1 MPSMRCTLRRSRSVM
16 ALAAVALAAGGL
28 TVPVA
33 SAAHASDTTLSDD
46 PAANL
51 LANGGFEQ
59 GGSTGSFTVFT
70 TAGQGLPHW
79 TVVSGSVETDA
90 SPDPWYAAE
99 GARSANLDGTEPG
112 AMEQTVADTSGAQY
126 HLRFAAAVHSCG
138 PATASFTVSWG
149 GSVVDTVTVTRPDPT
164 PLRDGHYDPNWKYFD
179 YDVVGHGSDA
189 LRFTSLSP
197 SGSCGPIL
205 DDVSVT
211 ARTAALTDVS
221 LIATPTDTAPGAQ
234 QVPTA
239 DVPFDQV
246 PGSALAAVAA
256 APLRSVPLRSV
267 PLRSVPLRSVPL
279 RSVDLSSSPLRSVTL
294 NQVPLLGS
302 LTWADILSGTTL
314 AAVPLQNVTLDQVL
328 SLSPAPAALNGS
340 TADGELT
347 LDQVDLQSSPLR
359 SVSLAS
365 VYLGGLALG
374 DLPTVT
380 DTGQPTEQTLYD
392 AVCATADCTALKL
405 SSSSPLLAADLA
417 GVPLRSVPLRSVP
430 LRSVPVDAPL
440 RSVPLRSVPLRSVPL
455 RSVRLGGVGGL
466 NIPAATKLAAIPLS
480 ALSPNAVLLT
490 SVQYGAVAQA
500 LGLGTC
506 AIASGAPCQ
515 TLADA
520 VAAGVAGAVT
530 LGDLATK
537 TDAIVQLTLG
547 DVGPFDASD
556 ALSALTIGDIA
567 DAFPFTF
574 SLADAL
580 FSLIDPDAV
589 PWEQLPFD
597 ALALPEHDVDGPT
610 VSYTASFTVSGGGG
624 PLDATATV
632 VLPPGY
638 ELAGAASGLPAAAA
652 EPAVTGEVA
661 SGQTLVW
668 TVPGLVPGTSAAAVS
683 FTFRVRP
690 GLVLDQ
696 STATLQVQTSVPTQ
710 GSPASAQAQVTVV
723 DDGATSVGAAPV
735 VQPSTLV
742 VGHTSEPGRVTY
754 LEVPVPAAGTRV
766 TFLLSH
772 LPIDADLVVY
782 GPPSDSPDASPL
794 RSVPLRSVPLRSVPL
809 PDPGVDATGAPSPT
823 GSLQDDVPLLTGYPL
838 AGAGAQRGTGDEE
851 VDTLSSGGGGYY
863 TVQVTG
869 YNGAASPQPWMFRV
883 VETTPVETTCPSRGW
898 PAQAGSVSGLPE
910 IAAGR
915 RSLFLVNAQQLRAE
929 YGDQQTSDLLSELT
943 TFAGRSDVAGAVVQV
958 DQNDGVAAAYNAWNA
973 DPCSIEAANAV
984 AGTVASLVRGY
995 HDAQPSISSVTL
1007 VGGDEQLPMAR
1018 LADLTSAVNER
1029 GFAEGDL
1036 NQDGSDNPFTAAQK
1050 AGYLLSDD
1058 PYGTLRTV
1066 PWLDRQLY
1074 VPELGI
1080 GRLVETPAQIEGQL
1094 AQFVASGGVVDP
1106 TSSLTTGY
1114 DFLSDG
1120 AQAVDA
1126 ALAPTVATHSTLISE
1141 TWTRADLLRDL
1152 LPQQGAAP
1160 SIASVN
1166 AHFDQSRALPA
1177 AGNTSGDESD
1187 LVTTADL
1194 AADPGALAGR
1204 LLFSMGCHA
1213 ALSVPALYSG
1223 IAGAPETADWAKEL
1237 ATQRALWVGNTG
1249 YGLGDSATVALSEA
1263 LMRNFAK
1270 RLDGHLLAG
1279 AALSYAK
1286 QDYLGSLGTYGTADE
1301 KALQEIAFYGLPMWR
1316 IGGPTSNGQQ
1326 DVQPHAPAAPAPV
1339 SVTGVDGG
1347 LSVHDDVTTPT
1358 FQRTD
1363 LPSGASFWSVAGET
1377 QATAGQP
1384 VQPRTSRP
1392 AAADPSAGTAKGVL
1406 VTSLSSHDV
1415 LGVTP
1420 QVARVVLDDAGNE
1433 PAPTSATAAFPSGFA
1448 TLSTSATP
1456 SGDDTRLVL
1465 LPGQFLPTKGGKGV
1479 QRLFDSVGT
1488 RVFYGTGDDYRPP
1501 TFSRLRAAADDSGN
1515 VTFTV
1520 DVAAPDGQA
1529 AREVLVLARVGGGT
1543 AATTWRPVWL
1553 TRSTGTT
1560 WTGMLSG
1567 VSGTFEWF
1575 AQAVAPSGTVGL
1587 SIDKGALFSP
1597 AAFKV
1602 AKTGPQGDNGYYTGP
1617 VTVSV
1622 QGPAGSYTASV
1633 DGGPAVEVSAP
1644 VVVTGDGSHTLVV
1657 DGDNGDH
1664 TVVGFSIDATP
1675 PVVTL
1680 TPANGLL
1687 LRGSSGE
1694 LNIVCSDAT
1703 SGIDH
1708 CPGSVTVPT
1717 DTVGTFTLPE
1727 PATDRAGNT
1736 TSITYTVEEY
1746 AFGGFEAP
1754 IDPLAVNRV
1763 KAGSAVPVKFVL
1775 RTQDGPVS
1783 DPSAVVSISSATS
1796 ASCASPV
1803 PGATTDPGTVSDP
1816 LSSLRLDRATG
1827 RFTYVWKTDRSWS
1840 GQCRMLTV
1848 ALDDG
1853 TSHQVLFQLR

>member
-1 MPSMRCTLRRSRSVM
+1 MPSLRCTLRWSRWVTV
-16 ALAAVALAAGGL
+16 LAAVALAAGGL
-28 TVPVA
+28 GVPVA
-33 SAAHASDTTLSDD
+33 STAHASDAT
-46 PAANL
+46 PPANL
-51 LANGGFEQ
+51 LTNGGFEQ
-59 GGSTGSFTVFT
+59 GGSTGAFTVFT
-70 TAGQGLPHW
+70 PSGPELPGW

-90 SPDPWYAAE
+90 SPNPWYAAE
-99 GARSANLDGTEPG
+99 GERSANLDGDSPG
-112 AMEQTVADTSGAQY
+112 AMEQTVSDNSGAGY

-138 PATASFTVSWG
+138 PATASFTVSWD
-149 GSVVDTVTVTRPDPT
+149 GSVVDTVSVTRPDPT
-164 PLRDGHYDPNWKYFD
+164 PARNGYYDPNWAYFD

-189 LRFTSLSP
+189 LQFSSLSA

-205 DDVSVT
+205 DDVSVS
-211 ARTAALTDVS
+211 ARTAALTGVS
-221 LIATPTDTAPGAQ
+221 LTATPADTAPGAQ

-239 DVPFDQV
+239 DVPFDEV

-294 NQVPLLGS
+294 NQVPLLGT
-302 LTWADILSGTTL
+302 LTWSDILAGTSL
-314 AAVPLQNVTLDQVL
+314 SAVPLQNVTLDQVL
-328 SLSPAPAALNGS
+328 SLSPAPAALDGDPS
-340 TADGELT
+340 DGELT

-365 VYLGGLALG
+365 VYLGGVALG

-380 DTGQPTEQTLYD
+380 DGGTLTGQTLYQ

-430 LRSVPVDAPL
+430 LRSVPVSAPL

-455 RSVRLGGVGGL
+455 RSVPLRSVDGL
-466 NIPAATKLAAIPLS
+466 DVAASGLASVPLS
-480 ALSPNAVLLT
+480 ALSPSSVLLT
-490 SVQYGAVAQA
+490 SVQYSAVEEG

-506 AIASGAPCQ
+506 TIAAAPCQ
-515 TLADA
+515 TLGDA
-520 VAAGVAGAVT
+520 VAAGVAATVT
-530 LGDLATK
+530 LKDLATK
-537 TDAIVQLTLG
+537 TAVLAQLTLG
-547 DVGPFDASD
+547 DIGPFDASD

-567 DAFPFTF
+567 DAMAPTF

-597 ALALPEHDVDGPT
+597 ALSLPEHDVDGPT
-610 VSYTASFTVSGGGG
+610 ISYTASFTVSGGGG

-632 VLPPGY
+632 VLPPGF
-638 ELAGAASGLPAAAA
+638 ELAGAASGLPAAVA
-652 EPAVTGEVA
+652 EPSVTGTVA

-683 FTFRVRP
+683 FAFRVRP
-690 GLVLDQ
+690 GLALGEG
-696 STATLQVQTSVPTQ
+696 TATLQVQTSVPTP
-710 GSPASAQAQVTVV
+710 GSPASAQAPVTVV
-723 DDGATSVGAAPV
+723 DDGAISVGTAPV
-735 VQPSTLV
+735 VQASTLV

-823 GSLQDDVPLLTGYPL
+823 GSLQDDVPLLSGYPL

-851 VDTLSSGGGGYY
+851 VDTLSSGGGGFY

-883 VETTPVETTCPSRGW
+883 VETTPVETTCPARGW
-898 PAQAGSVSGLPE
+898 PSQVGSVDGLPQ

-958 DQNDGVAAAYNAWNA
+958 DQNPGVAAAYNAWNA
-973 DPCSIEAANAV
+973 APCSIEAANAV

-995 HDAQPSISSVTL
+995 HAAEPTISSVTL

-1036 NQDGSDNPFTAAQK
+1036 NKDGSDNPFTAAQK

-1058 PYGTLRTV
+1058 PYGTLRAV
-1066 PWLDRQLY
+1066 PWLDRQLF

-1106 TSSLTTGY
+1106 ASSLTTGY

-1120 AQAVDA
+1120 AQAVDG
-1126 ALAPTVATHSTLISE
+1126 ALAPTVSRHDTLISE
-1141 TWTRADLLRDL
+1141 TWTRQDLLGKL
-1152 LPQQGAAP
+1152 LPAGGSPQ
-1160 SIASVN
+1160 IVSVN

-1177 AGNTSGDESD
+1177 AGNTSGNESD
-1187 LVTTADL
+1187 LVTTADV

-1213 ALSVPALYSG
+1213 ALSVPAQYSG
-1223 IAGAPETADWAKEL
+1223 IAGAPETADWAKEF

-1263 LMRNFAK
+1263 LMRNFAN

-1286 QDYLGSLGTYGTADE
+1286 QDYLGSLGAYGTADE

-1316 IGGPTSNGQQ
+1316 IGGPTSNGYT
-1326 DVQPHAPAAPAPV
+1326 DAQPAPPAAPATV

-1347 LSVHDDVTTPT
+1347 LSVHDDVTAPT

-1363 LPSGASFWSVAGET
+1363 LPTGGTFWSVAGEA
-1377 QATAGQP
+1377 QATPGQP
-1384 VQPRTSRP
+1384 VQPRTSLP
-1392 AAADPSAGTAKGVL
+1392 AAADPTAGTAKGVL
-1406 VTSLSSHDV
+1406 ITSLSSHDV

-1420 QVARVVLDDAGNE
+1420 QVARAVLDDSGNE
-1433 PAPTSATAAFPSGFA
+1433 PASTSATTAFPSGFA
-1448 TLSTSATP
+1448 TLSTFATP

-1488 RVFYGTGDDYRPP
+1488 RVFYGTGSDYRPP
-1501 TFSRLRAAADDSGN
+1501 TFSQLRAAGDDSGT
-1515 VTFTV
+1515 VTFSV
-1520 DVAAPDGQA
+1520 DVAVPGDQP
-1529 AREVLVLARVGGGT
+1529 ARQVLVLARVGGGT

-1553 TRSTGTT
+1553 TLSGGTT
-1560 WTGMLSG
+1560 WTGTLSG
-1567 VSGTFEWF
+1567 VSGAFEWF
-1575 AQAVAPSGTVGL
+1575 AQAVAPSGTVGV
-1587 SIDKGALFSP
+1587 SIDKGDLFSP

-1602 AKTGPQGDNGYYTGP
+1602 AKTGSQGDNGYYTGP

-1644 VVVTGDGSHTLVV
+1644 VVVSGDGSHTVVV

-1664 TVVGFSIDATP
+1664 AEVGFSIDATP
-1675 PVVTL
+1675 PMVTL
-1680 TPANGLL
+1680 TPAGGLL
-1687 LRGSSGE
+1687 LLGSPGE
-1694 LNIVCSDAT
+1694 LDIACSDAT
-1703 SGIDH
+1703 SGIDQ
-1708 CPGSVTVPT
+1708 CPGSVAVPT

-1727 PATDRAGNT
+1727 PARDRAGNT
-1736 TSITYTVEEY
+1736 TPVTYTVGY
-1746 AFGGFEAP
+1746 AFGGFGPP

-1763 KAGSAVPVKFVL
+1763 KAGSAVPVKFAL
-1775 RTQDGPVS
+1775 STQSGPVT
-1783 DPSAVVSISSATS
+1783 DLSAVTAISSS
-1796 ASCASPV
+1796 ASSSCEAPV
-1803 PGATTDPGTVSDP
+1803 PGATADPDTVSAT
-1816 LSSLRLDRATG
+1816 LSSLKLDPTTG
-1827 RFTYVWKTDRSWS
+1827 RFTYVWKTDRSWA
-1840 GQCRMLTV
+1840 GQCRVLTV
-1848 ALDDG
+1848 ALKDG
-1853 TSHQVLFQLR
+1853 SAHQVLFQLR

>member
-1 MPSMRCTLRRSRSVM
+1 MRCTLRRSRSVM

-33 SAAHASDTTLSDD
+33 SAAHASDTTQ
-46 PAANL
+46 PADQTPANL
-51 LANGGFEQ
+51 VANGGFEQ
-59 GGSTGSFTVFT
+59 GGSAGSSYTVFT
-70 TAGQGLPHW
+70 TAEQGLPKW

-90 SPDPWYAAE
+90 SPSPWVAAE
-99 GARSANLDGTEPG
+99 GSRSANLDGNEPG
-112 AMEQTVADTSGAQY
+112 AMEQTVSDTVGSTY

-138 PATASFTVSWG
+138 PATASFTVSWH
-149 GSVVDTVTVTRPDPT
+149 GSVVDTVTVTRASLPSGGGP
-164 PLRDGHYDPNWKYFD
+164 YDPKWTYFD
-179 YDVVGHGSDA
+179 YDVVGHGNDA

-205 DDVSVT
+205 DDVSLT
-211 ARTAALTDVS
+211 ARTAALTGVS
-221 LIATPTDTAPGAQ
+221 LTATPADTPPGAQ

-239 DVPFDQV
+239 GVPFDQV

-302 LTWADILSGTTL
+302 LTWADILAGTTL

-328 SLSPAPAALNGS
+328 SLSPDPAALNGS

-365 VYLGGLALG
+365 VYLGGVALG
-374 DLPTVT
+374 DLPTAT
-380 DTGQPTEQTLYD
+380 DDGAPTGQTLYQ

-430 LRSVPVDAPL
+430 LRSVPIGAPL

-466 NIPAATKLAAIPLS
+466 DIPAATNLAAIPLS
-480 ALSPNAVLLT
+480 ALSPTSVLLT
-490 SVQYGAVAQA
+490 SVQYSAVAQA
-500 LGLGTC
+500 LGLGAC
-506 AIASGAPCQ
+506 ATVCE
-515 TLADA
+515 TLGDA
-520 VAAGVAGAVT
+520 VVAGVAAKVT

-537 TDAIVQLTLG
+537 TDAIAQLTLG
-547 DVGPFDASD
+547 DVGPFDASG

-567 DAFPFTF
+567 DAFPATF

-580 FSLIDPDAV
+580 FSLIDPDSV

-597 ALALPEHDVDGPT
+597 ALALPEHDADGAT

-652 EPAVTGEVA
+652 EPTVTGTVA

-668 TVPGLVPGTSAAAVS
+668 TVRGLVPGTSAAAVS

-690 GLVLDQ
+690 GLVLGQ
-696 STATLQVQTSVPTQ
+696 GTATLQVQTSVPTP

-723 DDGATSVGAAPV
+723 DDGATSVGDAPV
-735 VQPSTLV
+735 VGKSTLV
-742 VGHTSEPGRVTY
+742 VGHTSSPDRITY
-754 LEVPVPAAGTRV
+754 LKVPVPAAGTRV

-782 GPPSDSPDASPL
+782 GPPVSHSPDASL
-794 RSVPLRSVPLRSVPL
+794 LRSVPLRSVPL
-809 PDPGVDATGAPSPT
+809 PDPGVDASGAPSAT
-823 GSLQDDVPLLTGYPL
+823 ALLQGDVPLLTGYPL
-838 AGAGAQRGTGDEE
+838 AGFGAQRGTGDEE

-869 YNGAASPQPWMFRV
+869 YDGAASPQPWMFRV
-883 VETTPVETTCPSRGW
+883 AETTPVETTCPARSW
-898 PAQAGSVSGLPE
+898 PTQTGSASGLPE
-910 IAAGR
+910 IAGGI

-943 TFAGRSDVAGAVVQV
+943 TFAERSDVAGVVVQV
-958 DQNDGVAAAYNAWNA
+958 DQDDDVAAAYNAWNA
-973 DPCSIEAANAV
+973 HPCSIEAANAV
-984 AGTVASLVRGY
+984 AGQVAQLVRDY
-995 HDAQPSISSVTL
+995 RDAQLKITHDARQTISSVTL

-1029 GFAEGDL
+1029 GFAQSDL
-1036 NQDGSDNPFTAAQK
+1036 NLDGSDNPFTAAQK

-1094 AQFVASGGVVDP
+1094 KQFVASGGVVDP
-1106 TSSLTTGY
+1106 ASSLTTGY

-1126 ALAPTVATHSTLISE
+1126 ALAPTVSRRRTLISE
-1141 TWTRADLLRDL
+1141 TWTRADLLGDL
-1152 LPQQGAAP
+1152 LPKRGNGP

-1194 AADPGALAGR
+1194 AAAPGALAGR

-1213 ALSVPALYSG
+1213 ALSVPAQYSG

-1286 QDYLGSLGTYGTADE
+1286 QDYLGSLGAYGAADE

-1316 IGGPTSNGQQ
+1316 IGGPRSDGQQ
-1326 DVQPHAPAAPAPV
+1326 DVQPPAPAAPATVP
-1339 SVTGVDGG
+1339 VTGVDGG

-1358 FQRTD
+1358 FQRTN

-1392 AAADPSAGTAKGVL
+1392 AAAGSSAGTAKGVL

-1415 LGVTP
+1415 PGVTP
-1420 QVARVVLDDAGNE
+1420 QVARAVLDDAGNE
-1433 PAPTSATAAFPSGFA
+1433 PAPTSATAAFPSGVA
-1448 TLSTSATP
+1448 TLSTFATP

-1465 LPGQFLPTKGGKGV
+1465 LPGQFIPTKGGKGV

-1488 RVFYGTGDDYRPP
+1488 RVFYGTGDDYRLP
-1501 TFSRLRAAADDSGN
+1501 TFSRLRAAADDSGT

-1520 DVAAPDGQA
+1520 DVAAPDDRPVRQ
-1529 AREVLVLARVGGGT
+1529 VLVLARVGGG
-1543 AATTWRPVWL
+1543 AGTWQPVDL
-1553 TRSTGTT
+1553 THGTGTT
-1560 WTGMLSG
+1560 WTGTLPG
-1567 VSGTFEWF
+1567 VTGPFEWF
-1575 AQAVAPSGTVGL
+1575 AQAVAPSGTV
-1587 SIDKGALFSP
+1587 A
-1597 AAFKV
+1597 
-1602 AKTGPQGDNGYYTGP
+1602 
-1617 VTVSV
+1617 
-1622 QGPAGSYTASV
+1622 
-1633 DGGPAVEVSAP
+1633 VSA
-1644 VVVTGDGSHTLVV
+1644 DQRALS
-1657 DGDNGDH
+1657 
-1664 TVVGFSIDATP
+1664 
-1675 PVVTL
+1675 
-1680 TPANGLL
+1680 
-1687 LRGSSGE
+1687 
-1694 LNIVCSDAT
+1694 
-1703 SGIDH
+1703 
-1708 CPGSVTVPT
+1708 
-1717 DTVGTFTLPE
+1717 TVG
-1727 PATDRAGNT
+1727 
-1736 TSITYTVEEY
+1736 Y
-1746 AFGGFEAP
+1746 AFGGFQAP
-1754 IDPLAVNRV
+1754 IHPLAVNRV
-1763 KAGSAVPVKFVL
+1763 KAGSAVPVTFVL

-1796 ASCASPV
+1796 ASCACPAR
-1803 PGATTDPGTVSDP
+1803 GATTDSMTVSDP

-1840 GQCRMLTV
+1840 GQCRVLTV